1 MSAKRVLLLYI
12 SEISGHRSAA
22 LAIERA
28 LKIAEPS
35 TEILCLNAFRYTNPF
50 SERIVNRI
58 YSAVIQKTPA
68 VWEFLYDNQKV
79 IKRLDNFKKRIN
91 KHNSPKLKKIFDKF
105 KPDIV
110 VCSQAY
116 PCGMAAGYKKIYGS
130 SIPLVGILTDYVPHS
145 FWLYDEVDY
154 YIVPAPEVGERL
166 QKKGVPAHKIKPL
179 GIPIDPKFNE
189 PVDKGKVLQK
199 MNLLPGV
206 KNILIMGGGQGLGP
220 IKTIIDSLKKVKTD
234 FQALVVTGINKK
246 LYNSLSKSVRDYKK
260 SFLVLGYV
268 NNINELMSIS
278 DIIVSKPGGITTSE
292 ALAKRLPMVII
303 KPIPGQEENN
313 TVYLT
318 GKNAAVKLDDPR
330 EAGRV
335 IEELLLNR
343 DALARIRASAGAIGK
358 PNSGMDIAKFVLKA
372 AT

>member
-22 LAIERA
+22 LAIEKA
-28 LKIAEPS
+28 LKIADPS
-35 TEILCLNAFRYTNPF
+35 TEILCLNAFRYTNPV
-50 SERIVNRI
+50 SEKIVNRI
-58 YSAVIQKTPA
+58 YSTVIQKTPA
-68 VWEFLYDNQKV
+68 VWEFLYDNQRV
-79 IKRLDNFKKRIN
+79 IRRLERFKKRIN
-91 KHNSPKLKKIFDKF
+91 KHNSPKLKKIIDKF

-110 VCSQAY
+110 ACSQAY
-116 PCGMAAGYKKIYGS
+116 PCGMVAGYKKIYGS
-130 SIPLVGILTDYVPHS
+130 RIPLVGILTDYVPHS
-145 FWLYDEVDY
+145 YWLYDEVDY

-166 QKKGVPAHKIKPL
+166 QKKGVPAKKIKPL

-206 KNILIMGGGQGLGP
+206 RNILIMGGGQGLGP
-220 IKTIIDSLKKVKTD
+220 IKAIIDSLKKVKTD
-234 FQALVVTGINKK
+234 FQALVVTGTNKK
-246 LYNSLSKSVRDYKK
+246 LFNSLSKRIRDHKK
-260 SFLVLGYV
+260 SFVVLGYV

-292 ALAKRLPMVII
+292 ALAKRLPMII
-303 KPIPGQEENN
+303 LKPIPGQEENN

-330 EAGRV
+330 DAGQV
-335 IEELLLNR
+335 IEDLLSNRENLNR
-343 DALARIRASAGAIGK
+343 FRASAGAISK
-358 PNSGMDIAKFVLKA
+358 PNSSRDIAEFLLKA
-372 AT
+372 AS